1 MTSTNMFSGLDNGA
15 KPSSRVLRPPGGVS
29 SDLFGGYEGEA
40 AASRRPHK
48 MASNLFA
55 PPEPQGVI
63 RRTNPPGGKSSGI
76 FGSPDAPA
84 EQRRPVPP
92 GGNTGNIIWGLES
105 APPSDKAHSNKP
117 KDNISVGESPMPI
130 PEPPA
135 PLPKG
140 SPAKE
145 VKEENVASPPP
156 TPTKAAVETAP
167 APSIKKPETSLSEL
181 SLKDHEPHLGP
192 RPRSHNKV
200 LNPPGGKSSV
210 VFY

>member
-15 KPSSRVLRPPGGVS
+15 KPSSRVLRPPGGGS
-29 SDLFGGYEGEA
+29 SDLFGGYEEEA

-63 RRTNPPGGKSSGI
+63 RRTNPP
-76 FGSPDAPA
+76 DAPA
-84 EQRRPVPP
+84 EQRRPVPS
-92 GGNTGNIIWGLES
+92 GGNTSNIFGGLER
-105 APPSDKAHSNKP
+105 APPSVKAHSNKP

-135 PLPKG
+135 PLPKEIL
-140 SPAKE
+140 AKE

-156 TPTKAAVETAP
+156 TPTKVAVEPAS
-167 APSIKKPETSLSEL
+167 APSAKKPEPEASLSEL